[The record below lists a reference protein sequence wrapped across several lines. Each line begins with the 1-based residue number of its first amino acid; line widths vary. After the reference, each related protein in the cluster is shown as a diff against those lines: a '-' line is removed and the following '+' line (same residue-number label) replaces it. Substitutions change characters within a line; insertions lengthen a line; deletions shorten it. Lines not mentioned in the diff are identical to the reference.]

1 MTPMGANLA
10 TVDPLFRG
18 AAAALLVFLIIH
30 ALFSRLPALQ
40 RGLFV
45 TFELSI
51 LAYLLCTTPVIG
63 QLPISL
69 WIVALSLCFVA
80 APLLWLVARTAFE
93 DHFAWKATNTI
104 YLAAAWSMGWM
115 ATLGVGGVA
124 VGIAQKILLI
134 SFAVASIWTVLKDWQ
149 SDLVSRRRQVRAWV
163 ACGLATYV
171 LLVLSSELLYIRSG
185 MPTWLMAV
193 NLVCISSIAEALA
206 LAFAWYPLDEW
217 FNPHRLFDT
226 VSMVP
231 RREDGSGRV
240 DSLAECSLAAAARV
254 SPNAAPSD
262 LPRLTIAPPPVDRR
276 AALRERLLGA
286 MREQRVYA
294 TEGLTL
300 TELAASLNATP
311 AQLRE
316 TINRHLGYRNFNDF
330 LNHYRVDDSSQRL
343 LVQDL
348 PILTIAL
355 DVGYGSL
362 GPFNRAFKQIK
373 GMTPTEFRLRER
385 E

>member
-10 TVDPLFRG
+10 AVDPLFRG

-30 ALFSRLPALQ
+30 ALFSRLPALP
-40 RGLFV
+40 RSLFV

-51 LAYLLCTTPVIG
+51 LAYLLCTTPEVG
-63 QLPISL
+63 QLPTAL

-115 ATLGVGGVA
+115 ATSGVGGVA
-124 VGIAQKILLI
+124 VGIAQKTLLI

-149 SDLVSRRRQVRAWV
+149 SDLVSRRRRVRAWV
-163 ACGLATYV
+163 ACGLAIYV

-231 RREDGSGRV
+231 RHEDGSSRV
-240 DSLAECSLAAAARV
+240 DSLAERRLAAARA
-254 SPNAAPSD
+254 SPNAVPSD
-262 LPRLTIAPPPVDRR
+262 LPTLTIPPPPLDRR

-286 MREQRVYA
+286 MREQRAYA

-300 TELAASLNATP
+300 TQLAASLNATP
-311 AQLRE
+311 VQLRE
-316 TINRHLGYRNFNDF
+316 TINQHLGYRNFNDF
-330 LNHYRVDDSSQRL
+330 LNHYRVDDASQRL

-373 GMTPTEFRLRER
+373 GMTPSEFRVRER